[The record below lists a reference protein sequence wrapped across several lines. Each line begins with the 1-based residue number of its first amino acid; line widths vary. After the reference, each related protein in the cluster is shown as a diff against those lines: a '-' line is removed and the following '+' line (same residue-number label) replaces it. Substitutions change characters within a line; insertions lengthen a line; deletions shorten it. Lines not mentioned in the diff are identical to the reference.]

1 MAHQSIVDKRIRL
14 LEMKAPERAVK
25 YCWIDAGDNEA
36 EKVKAMQLQYPEN
49 KIISIGWQH
58 G

>member
-14 LEMKAPERAVK
+14 LEMQTVERAVK

-36 EKVKAMQLQYPEN
+36 EKVKAMRLQ
-49 KIISIGWQH
+49 
-58 G
+58 

>member
-14 LEMKAPERAVK
+14 LEMQTVERAVK

-36 EKVKAMQLQYPEN
+36 EKVKAMRLQYPDN
-49 KIISIGWQH
+49 KIISIGWQR